1 MDTNKKN
8 KSLYLSKS
16 ICIIHISNDTA
27 ILNQCNMVTVSAN
40 VKKVDKWLKCQV
52 NVGKI
57 QRQLPFV
64 YGNDFFDGQI
74 LIYAC
79 SIKHLRSGDTQV
91 FLDFQMCLM

>member
-1 MDTNKKN
+1 
-8 KSLYLSKS
+8 
-16 ICIIHISNDTA
+16 
-27 ILNQCNMVTVSAN
+27 MVTVSAN
-40 VKKVDKWLKCQV
+40 VKIVDKWLKCQV

-91 FLDFQMCLM
+91 FLDFQMCLMYLDFLSWMAIPTTLKINGIQVDFMS